1 MRSIKCA
8 KPDYRTATDTSVV
21 QDFLSGE
28 TAMLISY
35 PSFLT
40 DVTDLRK
47 NSIIGSIGYSLIPG
61 RAPLLGGWSLGISSR
76 SPHKES
82 AFEFLKWTCD
92 EQISNYSTLL
102 GGQSAISSTYTNDEL
117 AELYPWLP
125 LYQSIYKYTKP
136 TVPPKLSNNVVI
148 PQHEIDEVVC
158 RWISK
163 LLDYEL
169 EIQEAITETHRELEF
184 LVHTYME

>member
-1 MRSIKCA
+1 MTNWPNYTPGCHC
-8 KPDYRTATDTSVV
+8 
-21 QDFLSGE
+21 
-28 TAMLISY
+28 IS
-35 PSFLT
+35 P
-40 DVTDLRK
+40 
-47 NSIIGSIGYSLIPG
+47 
-61 RAPLLGGWSLGISSR
+61 
-76 SPHKES
+76 
-82 AFEFLKWTCD
+82 
-92 EQISNYSTLL
+92 
-102 GGQSAISSTYTNDEL
+102 YT
-117 AELYPWLP
+117 
-125 LYQSIYKYTKP
+125 KYTKP

>member
-1 MRSIKCA
+1 MKEFTLTAHCIPFMYA
-8 KPDYRTATDTSVV
+8 PQIFYYRKDLFEDHSLMTKY
-21 QDFLSGE
+21 E
-28 TAMLISY
+28 RENNISLR
-35 PSFLT
+35 PP
-40 DVTDLRK
+40 VTLK
-47 NSIIGSIGYSLIPG
+47 EFNTI
-61 RAPLLGGWSLGISSR
+61 LGGWSLGISSR